1 MDILDEFIE
10 WYFGMYEADTITC
23 PHCNAEVEQDQL
35 QEDGFKV
42 ICPNCDGKISKED
55 FVI

>member
-42 ICPNCDGKISKED
+42 ICPNCNGKISKED